1 MRHKLQKGLLT
12 RDQRPKEEEMKQ
24 MSEFIT
30 KLEGYSELEVSII
43 RATKINKVLK
53 AILKL
58 DEIPKEAEFKFKD
71 RSSELLGKWNKILE
85 SETPAAPPVQT
96 NGAPSKELANGEAK
110 AEEETKAPEPEPKTE
125 EAATTEAPATG
136 DDVAMEDAPGKESAK
151 PQTEESKEE
160 TVEEVRDAGF
170 SCCIV

>member
-1 MRHKLQKGLLT
+1 
-12 RDQRPKEEEMKQ
+12 MKQ

-58 DEIPKEAEFKFKD
+58 DEIPKETEFKFKD

-85 SETPAAPPVQT
+85 SETPAAAPVQT
-96 NGAPSKELANGEAK
+96 NGTSNKELVNGEAK
-110 AEEETKAPEPEPKTE
+110 AEEETKATETKPKTE
-125 EAATTEAPATG
+125 EAASTEAPAAE
-136 DDVAMEDAPGKESAK
+136 DDVAMEDAPGKGDTKLQA
-151 PQTEESKEE
+151 EESKEE
-160 TVEEVRDAGF
+160 TVEEVKNSGF